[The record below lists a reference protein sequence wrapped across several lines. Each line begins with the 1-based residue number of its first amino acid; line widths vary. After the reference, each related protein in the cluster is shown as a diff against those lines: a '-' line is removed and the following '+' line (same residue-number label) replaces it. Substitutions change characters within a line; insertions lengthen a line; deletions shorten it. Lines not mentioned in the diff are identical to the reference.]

1 MEKGSH
7 TKLKDLRGSSFR
19 LHVLRSFLVGRKFQ
33 IENVVHLFKSATI
46 GCRLLNAC
54 RHTLVSFMLFAW
66 CPLLVLRWP
75 LAQKP
80 SMSRRVNCLWNRI
93 AVRPFAHLWQK
104 WVRNYSFPCRRPR
117 PLSNSNL
124 RKLQRLH
131 AFTSTNVHFMWRL
144 VTLWVHDS
152 QDTSFNSFFI
162 AQLNSEV
169 GRDIGHEKV
178 IMQHRAAVM
187 EGLGRDQGNWKPWTF
202 HAPLV
207 MGKCIIEVQQTFILK
222 QILQFIIRLRCVS
235 LKNIAKGT
243 TDPRVEFCLPK

>member
-19 LHVLRSFLVGRKFQ
+19 LHVLRTFLVGRKFQ

-93 AVRPFAHLWQK
+93 ADHLLTYDRSGSEIIPFLVGGLDRCPTPTWGSYK
-104 WVRNYSFPCRRPR
+104 GFN
-117 PLSNSNL
+117 
-124 RKLQRLH
+124 
-131 AFTSTNVHFMWRL
+131 STNVHFMWRL

-152 QDTSFNSFFI
+152 QDTSFNSFFYHI
-162 AQLNSEV
+162 A
-169 GRDIGHEKV
+169 
-178 IMQHRAAVM
+178 
-187 EGLGRDQGNWKPWTF
+187 
-202 HAPLV
+202 
-207 MGKCIIEVQQTFILK
+207 
-222 QILQFIIRLRCVS
+222 
-235 LKNIAKGT
+235 
-243 TDPRVEFCLPK
+243 

>member
-7 TKLKDLRGSSFR
+7 TKLKDLRDSSFR
-19 LHVLRSFLVGRKFQ
+19 LHVLRTFLVGRKFQ

-46 GCRLLNAC
+46 GCQLLNAC
-54 RHTLVSFMLFAW
+54 RHTLVSFMLFAL

-80 SMSRRVNCLWNRI
+80 SISRRENRLWYRI

-131 AFTSTNVHFMWRL
+131 QHKCSFHVETCHTMSAWQSRHKFQHFFF
-144 VTLWVHDS
+144 VT
-152 QDTSFNSFFI
+152 
-162 AQLNSEV
+162 QLNSEIKV

-187 EGLGRDQGNWKPWTF
+187 EGLGRDQGN
-202 HAPLV
+202 
-207 MGKCIIEVQQTFILK
+207 
-222 QILQFIIRLRCVS
+222 
-235 LKNIAKGT
+235 
-243 TDPRVEFCLPK
+243 